1 MVSLS
6 FTKCCIALKIDRL
19 NFDGLAGSVIIP
31 PVKISSYIITRYV
44 PTVHL
49 VYCFDVDII
58 IVASVN
64 KLANKAVE
72 SEDYENIHHQQSPTL
87 SAIK

>member
-1 MVSLS
+1 MLYCLENWQVKFWRSS
-6 FTKCCIALKIDRL
+6 WKHQNSPSQ
-19 NFDGLAGSVIIP
+19 NFQLHI
-31 PVKISSYIITRYV
+31 RYV

-64 KLANKAVE
+64 KLANKAVQ

-87 SAIK
+87 SAI

>member
-19 NFDGLAGSVIIP
+19 NFDGLAGSV
-31 PVKISSYIITRYV
+31 KISSYIIIRYV

-64 KLANKAVE
+64 KLANKAVQ

-87 SAIK
+87 SAI

>member
-19 NFDGLAGSVIIP
+19 NFDGLTGKRQKPQNFQLHIW
-31 PVKISSYIITRYV
+31 YV

-64 KLANKAVE
+64 KLANKAVQ
-72 SEDYENIHHQQSPTL
+72 SEDYENIHHQQLPTL
-87 SAIK
+87 SAI